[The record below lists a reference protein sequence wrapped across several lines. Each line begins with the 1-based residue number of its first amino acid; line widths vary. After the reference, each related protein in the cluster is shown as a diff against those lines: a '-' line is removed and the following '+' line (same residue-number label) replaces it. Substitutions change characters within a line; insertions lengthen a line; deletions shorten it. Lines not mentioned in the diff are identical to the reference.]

1 LIDTGLA
8 LYNQGKYEEAVEC
21 YDKVLKVEPNNVYF
35 LTNKGNAL
43 KNQGKY
49 QEAINCYDQV
59 LAIDPN
65 IVDAMNGKCDIL
77 YNIGK
82 YKKAIECYDK
92 ALRVEPN
99 NIYAL
104 CSKGDVLYM
113 QDKIQKAIEYYDK
126 ALRVDPN
133 NTLAHKKIILAI
145 ARLSS
150 HEAIEYYD
158 KALRIEPNNVY
169 FLNNKGD
176 VLYTQGKI
184 QEAID
189 CYDQVLA
196 IYPNNTLAQNNKK
209 EALSRLSNYKAI
221 EYYDKALRVD
231 PNNIDALNG
240 KGNALKNQGKAQEA
254 IACYDMTLKIDP
266 NNTLA
271 QNNKKG
277 ALELLSYQK
286 ERLSYQKAIEYYDKA
301 LEIAPND
308 VTILNSKGLVLY
320 NLGKAQEAIE
330 CYDKALRVEPNN
342 TLAQNNKKEA
352 LELLSYQKERL
363 SSYRKSLYVKE
374 NFSKKISDYVLSP
387 VGVGTMDIIG
397 WNSSS
402 SSSSYSNTISE
413 GTIPKYTIIT
423 KKPLESKTET
433 TVERYPYATFP
444 EKVVIG
450 ETAPLKI
457 LIKAIRPILDK
468 DKPVSQGIGTIKIIS
483 TNDEKKQ
490 VPIRIFVEQDN
501 FEVVGG
507 IYDKTIFVPI
517 SNDDSKPVLFDLK
530 AKKEGKQD
538 IIIQFFQQG
547 NYVGE
552 VQLNTIVLPK
562 VPVYSSTLLEQQPS
576 SSSQSKQLLWDPSKV
591 PTRPD
596 VALYIYEKKRYPEY
610 EYEIWLTSADF
621 DNYPIGSK
629 TLTHEAESRI
639 RALFYDI
646 ENTNLPADI
655 FDSRMKAKGRLLY
668 KELFSE
674 ELKKFYWQNK
684 SRIKSFQVITKDP
697 WIPWEI
703 IRPYDVDTGQED
715 AFLCECCA
723 FSRWILGKKIVIPNE
738 QLNKVLVVVPS
749 TTDLANSIE
758 ERNWIQQFGT
768 SIGAEVNTD
777 SKYRHIIS
785 ALWKGEFHIL
795 HFSTH
800 GKYNKDHP
808 LFSHIELENGLFL
821 RPEDIEEISVNFRQA
836 KPIVIFNTC
845 QSGVQGF
852 SLTEIKS
859 WATQFLDAGA
869 SVFVGT
875 LWRVSDKAAFKF
887 TQELYKQLS
896 SGIAL
901 GEAVKKARNNCKE
914 RGDSSWL
921 AYEVYG
927 QPNSFIKLGS

>member
-1 LIDTGLA
+1 M
-8 LYNQGKYEEAVEC
+8 QGKI
-21 YDKVLKVEPNNVYF
+21 
-35 LTNKGNAL
+35 
-43 KNQGKY
+43 
-49 QEAINCYDQV
+49 QE
-59 LAIDPN
+59 
-65 IVDAMNGKCDIL
+65 
-77 YNIGK
+77 
-82 YKKAIECYDK
+82 
-92 ALRVEPN
+92 
-99 NIYAL
+99 
-104 CSKGDVLYM
+104 S
-113 QDKIQKAIEYYDK
+113 IEYYDK

-133 NTLAHKKIILAI
+133 NTLAQNNKKKAL
-145 ARLSS
+145 ARLSYQKV
-150 HEAIEYYD
+150 IEYYD
-158 KALRIEPNNVY
+158 KALKIDPNNVY
-169 FLNNKGD
+169 FLYSKGD
-176 VLYTQGKI
+176 VLKNQRKY

-196 IYPNNTLAQNNKK
+196 IDPNNTLAQSNKK
-209 EALSRLSNYKAI
+209 EALARLSNHEAI
-221 EYYDKALRVD
+221 GYYDKALKID
-231 PNNIDALNG
+231 PNNVYALNR
-240 KGNALKNQGKAQEA
+240 KGNALDNQGKHEAA
-254 IACYDMTLKIDP
+254 IACYDKALKIDP

-271 QNNKKG
+271 QSNKKE
-277 ALELLSYQK
+277 ALA
-286 ERLSYQKAIEYYDKA
+286 RLSYQKK
-301 LEIAPND
+301 
-308 VTILNSKGLVLY
+308 
-320 NLGKAQEAIE
+320 
-330 CYDKALRVEPNN
+330 R
-342 TLAQNNKKEA
+342 
-352 LELLSYQKERL
+352 LSYQKQRL
-363 SSYRKSLYVKE
+363 FDAKINCATMSYA
-374 NFSKKISDYVLSP
+374 NFSYYDPRLK
-387 VGVGTMDIIG
+387 GTMPADDPRLKGTMSADDPRLKGTMPAG
-397 WNSSS
+397 WKP

-423 KKPLESKTET
+423 KKPIESKTET
-433 TVERYPYATFP
+433 TIERYPYATFR

-457 LIKAIRPILDK
+457 VIKAILPILDK
-468 DKPVSQGIGTIKIIS
+468 DISVSQGMGTIKIIS
-483 TNDEKKQ
+483 SNDEKEH

-507 IYDKTIFVPI
+507 IYDNTIFVPV
-517 SNDDSKPVLFDLK
+517 SNEDSKPVLFDLK

-562 VPVYSSTLLEQQPS
+562 VPVYSSALLEQKPS
-576 SSSQSKQLLWDPSKV
+576 SPSQSKQLVWDPSKI
-591 PTRPD
+591 PPRPD
-596 VALYIYEKKRYPEY
+596 VSLYIYEKKRYPEY
-610 EYEIWLTSADF
+610 EYEIWLTSAEF

-639 RALFYDI
+639 RALFDDI
-646 ENTNLPADI
+646 ENMNLPSDI

-703 IRPYDVDTGQED
+703 IRPYDPDTGKED
-715 AFLCECCA
+715 AFLCECYA
-723 FSRWILGKKIVIPNE
+723 FTRWILGKKIVIPNE
-738 QLNKVLVVVPS
+738 QLKKILVVVPS

-785 ALWKGEFHIL
+785 ALWKGDFNIL

-836 KPIVIFNTC
+836 KPIVILNTC

-869 SVFVGT
+869 SVFIGT
-875 LWRVSDKAAFKF
+875 LWRVSDKTAFKF
-887 TQELYKQLS
+887 TQEIYKQLS
-896 SGIAL
+896 SGIVL
-901 GEAVKKARNNCKE
+901 GEAVKRARTSCKE
-914 RGDSSWL
+914 PGDSSWL

-927 QPNSFIKLGS
+927 QPNSFIKLGFS